1 MKQDLPNRGNKS
13 ALNFVKMFR
22 SGDRRDVDDSMGG
35 MNQPKDD
42 NLSDD
47 DNAAPD
53 MQSEGEMQE
62 TEKEEPLLLAIDDLE
77 GRIVSALDEVKMH
90 SGIRSSSAPGS
101 PNVHE
106 ELATLLQP
114 VMEVSAH
121 TSPSVARTYYRGVG
135 AEGVEASCEV
145 VYQREYF

>member
-1 MKQDLPNRGNKS
+1 
-13 ALNFVKMFR
+13 MFR
-22 SGDRRDVDDSMGG
+22 SGDRRESSLEDSLGAL
-35 MNQPKDD
+35 NQPKDD

-53 MQSEGEMQE
+53 MQSEGELQE
-62 TEKEEPLLLAIDDLE
+62 ADKEEPLLLAIDDLE
-77 GRIVSALDEVKMH
+77 GRIVAALDEVKMH
-90 SGIRSSSAPGS
+90 SGVRSSSAPGS

-114 VMEVSAH
+114 VMEISAH

-135 AEGVEASCEV
+135 AEGVEASCEI
-145 VYQREYF
+145 VYQRKYLFCDTK